1 MLYLLISLCIL
12 AIFDATLRLFAQQDL
27 KRIVA
32 LTTVI
37 EMN

>member
-1 MLYLLISLCIL
+1 MALIAIL
-12 AIFDATLRLFAQQDL
+12 DATVRLFAQVDL